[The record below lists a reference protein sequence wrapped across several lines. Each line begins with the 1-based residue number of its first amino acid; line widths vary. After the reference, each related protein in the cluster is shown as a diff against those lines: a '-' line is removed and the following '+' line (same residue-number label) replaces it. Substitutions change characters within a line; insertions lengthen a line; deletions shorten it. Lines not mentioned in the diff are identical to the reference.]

1 MIIELNKNGKKEL
14 FKNEKITGFIFRT
27 ALRLKERQEEE
38 KLTTYLLDD
47 IAQFVCDV
55 FGNRFTVS
63 ELYHGLEKS
72 EILETFN
79 NVIKKIILST
89 TSAYQKH

>member
-1 MIIELNKNGKKEL
+1 MKIRIELNKGKDIYVC
-14 FKNEKITGFIFRT
+14 NKITGFIFRT

-63 ELYHGLEKS
+63 ELYQGLKED
-72 EILETFN
+72 EILKVFN
-79 NVIKKIILST
+79 NVIRLVLNST
-89 TSAYQKH
+89 VTYQKH